1 MRQSVMLST
10 PFGTMN
16 PPRLDSGSDRRCEA
30 LTHVPFV
37 PSTCGR
43 RQLGALTRIITTAM
57 AVQASIAAMLFLAAN
72 PLLLVAASPLR
83 PPLGLDA
90 FMPVPADNPLTAAKA
105 TLGRKLFF
113 DTILS
118 VDRSISCATC
128 HDPERSFTDDRTK
141 AVGVFDRVGPRRV
154 PKLLN
159 RGYGRS
165 FFWDGRIPTLEEQVL
180 QPVINSLEMDLE
192 VSEAVA
198 RLASDPAY
206 PSEFR
211 EAFGREPNRD
221 DLARALASYVRTILS
236 GDSRYD
242 RYVAGDTEA
251 LNDTE
256 RLGLEVF
263 RGKGNCVT
271 CHLGP
276 NLTDERFHNTGVGY
290 EDGRFEDDGRFGVSG
305 RESDRGAFKTPTL
318 RNVAQTAP
326 YMHDGSIATL
336 EDVIDD
342 YDNGGTPN
350 PYLDREIRKLGLTV
364 AEKAALAAFMRT
376 LTGTVREGLRP

>member
-1 MRQSVMLST
+1 
-10 PFGTMN
+10 
-16 PPRLDSGSDRRCEA
+16 
-30 LTHVPFV
+30 
-37 PSTCGR
+37 
-43 RQLGALTRIITTAM
+43 M
-57 AVQASIAAMLFLAAN
+57 AIRPSIAKTVFLLAA

-90 FMPVPADNPLTAAKA
+90 FMPVPADNPLTPAKA
-105 TLGRKLFF
+105 ALGRKLFL
-113 DTILS
+113 DPILS
-118 VDRSISCATC
+118 ADRSISCATC
-128 HDPERSFTDDRTK
+128 HDPERSFTDDRSK
-141 AVGVFDRVGPRRV
+141 AVGVFYRVGPRRV

-198 RLASDPAY
+198 RLAADPSY
-206 PSEFR
+206 RSEFR
-211 EAFGREPNRD
+211 EAFGREPNAD

-242 RYVAGDTEA
+242 QYVAGTREA
-251 LNDTE
+251 LDDTE

-290 EDGRFEDDGRFGVSG
+290 SGGRFEDDGRFAVSG
-305 RESDRGAFKTPTL
+305 QESERGAFKTPTL
-318 RNVAQTAP
+318 RNVALTAP
-326 YMHDGSIATL
+326 YMHDGSLATL

-342 YDNGGTPN
+342 YNNGGTPN
-350 PYLDREIRKLGLTV
+350 PYLDREIRKLGLTE

-376 LTGTVREGLRP
+376 LTGPVQEGLRH

>member
-1 MRQSVMLST
+1 MASRRLIVATLS
-10 PFGTMN
+10 
-16 PPRLDSGSDRRCEA
+16 L
-30 LTHVPFV
+30 
-37 PSTCGR
+37 
-43 RQLGALTRIITTAM
+43 
-57 AVQASIAAMLFLAAN
+57 LAAAIG
-72 PLLLVAASPLR
+72 LVAASALR

-90 FMPVPADNPLTAAKA
+90 LMPVPADNPITREKVA
-105 TLGRKLFF
+105 LGRKLFV
-113 DTILS
+113 DPILS
-118 VDRSISCATC
+118 ADRSISCATC
-128 HDPERSFTDDRTK
+128 HDPERSFTDERPK
-141 AVGVFDRVGPRRV
+141 AVGVFDQVGPRRV

-180 QPVINSLEMDLE
+180 QPVINSLEMGLE
-192 VSEAVA
+192 ISEAVA
-198 RLASDPAY
+198 RLAAEPSYPA
-206 PSEFR
+206 EFR
-211 EAFGREPNRD
+211 EAFGREPNAE

-242 RYVAGDTEA
+242 RFVAGAVEA
-251 LNDTE
+251 LDATE

-290 EDGRFEDDGRFGVSG
+290 KDGRFADDGRFAISG

-326 YMHDGSIATL
+326 YMHDGSLATL

-342 YDNGGTPN
+342 YDSGGTQNPN
-350 PYLDREIRKLGLTV
+350 LDREIRKLGLTD
-364 AEKAALAAFMRT
+364 AEKAALAAFMKT
-376 LTGTVREGLRP
+376 LTGTVQEGLRP